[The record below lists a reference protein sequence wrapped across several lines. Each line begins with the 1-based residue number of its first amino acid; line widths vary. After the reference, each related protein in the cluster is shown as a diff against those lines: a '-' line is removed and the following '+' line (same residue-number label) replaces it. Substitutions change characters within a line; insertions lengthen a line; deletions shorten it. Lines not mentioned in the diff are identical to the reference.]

1 MDAELP
7 IPDRLEAGSP
17 GLGEASEAEIEQR
30 AIELAT
36 ADGRDAFTDADL
48 ARAAAELAGGAPD
61 TLVPE
66 ADAPI
71 VEELESWDE
80 PVEQHGRH
88 VERTELEDEA
98 SVAEQLMEDGLEEA
112 DHSQRVAAAEEANE
126 EEG

>member
-7 IPDRLEAGSP
+7 IPDRLKAGSP

-80 PVEQHGRH
+80 PVELHGFFRQPVRGIH
-88 VERTELEDEA
+88 LPGAIRFISQERVLKMGE
-98 SVAEQLMEDGLEEA
+98 GLAGAGAGE
-112 DHSQRVAAAEEANE
+112 V
-126 EEG
+126 GIGL